1 MLCCLAV
8 RLQVLGIGVTTN
20 SPEGGPV
27 PQGWDDIDRSNQY
40 WYVDIECSRCTAWHK
55 GQERVLQW
63 VLDHLAGNTVGC
75 HVLQTG
81 ELHLYHDG
89 RDVGVAR
96 ERLPTDQPLWGFVA
110 FQPGHKVEANYMCI
124 IPNGEAV
131 LYCATVF
138 HV

>member
-1 MLCCLAV
+1 M
-8 RLQVLGIGVTTN
+8 
-20 SPEGGPV
+20 

-40 WYVDIECSRCTAWHK
+40 WYVDIECTSCTAWHK

-63 VLDHLAGNTVGC
+63 VLDHSAGNTVGC

-96 ERLPTDQPLWGFVA
+96 ERLPTDQPL
-110 FQPGHKVEANYMCI
+110 
-124 IPNGEAV
+124 
-131 LYCATVF
+131 
-138 HV
+138 